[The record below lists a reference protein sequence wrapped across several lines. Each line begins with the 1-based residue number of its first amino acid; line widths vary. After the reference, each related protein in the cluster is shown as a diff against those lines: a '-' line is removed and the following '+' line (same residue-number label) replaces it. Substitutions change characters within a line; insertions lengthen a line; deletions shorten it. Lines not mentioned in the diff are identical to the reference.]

1 MKNTDARKIWLVE
14 HPLFQYKEDVKQL
27 ARKNDLK
34 IVDLAFKGS
43 IAPEFLAEKTPKIN
57 KIEKA

>member
-1 MKNTDARKIWLVE
+1 MKNTDNRKIWLVE

-43 IAPEFLAEKTPKIN
+43 IDPKFLAEKTPKIN
-57 KIEKA
+57 KIDKA